1 MYSPINTT
9 PKFMNRNLKKLKRK
23 IDNSI
28 VIVGEFNSL
37 LPIMDK
43 ITRQKINKEREH
55 LNNTTNHFDK
65 IYM

>member
-1 MYSPINTT
+1 MYSPIDTT
-9 PKFMNRNLKKLKRK
+9 PKFMNPNLKKLKRK

-28 VIVGEFNSL
+28 VIVGEFNAL

-55 LNNTTNHFDK
+55 
-65 IYM
+65 